1 VKTEDW
7 ARVYADLVQRLP
19 AHVQA
24 AQLTICGLSTFLDG
38 YVRLHEA
45 GALLNAREETPQAT
59 LLRELTRRAGA
70 GIGGEFYMD
79 WPGGGT
85 WVEKNLKVS
94 RWGLGGSGA
103 QAAQTLTILGAP
115 ALICLEDR
123 SDRQLSVIHPSV
135 LVATSRGVVRCGQ
148 LSATQGR
155 KPAHYI
161 FEYTAG
167 TQVGSIVP
175 ARSSR
180 TIVRFTDERL
190 DNDPDFTRET
200 IIAAANAGAAIL
212 SGFNEIGEEDL
223 ENVLTQTVTLAQAWK
238 NRGLK
243 TIHLELGDYPTIS
256 ARDMVLARLRGVY
269 TSLGMSHSELR
280 TLCVGSQKP
289 ISKAFELS
297 ESLNLSRLCIHAD
310 DWALAITK
318 DEPQREFE
326 ALLCGCLLAATRAE
340 RGHPCT
346 PIAAPASAEFH
357 QLRWGKVS
365 QSGDRFVVCCAAPYL
380 ERPAATIGLG
390 DTFLAGTLLVLG
402 GAEPALANVQNQKPL
417 YEYQR
422 K

>member
-1 VKTEDW
+1 MKTEDW
-7 ARVYADLVQRLP
+7 AQVYGDLVQRLP
-19 AHVQA
+19 AYVQA
-24 AQLTICGLSTFLDG
+24 ARLTICGLSTFLDG

-45 GALLNAREETPQAT
+45 WPLLNDRQETPQAA

-79 WPGGGT
+79 WPEGGM

-103 QAAQTLTILGAP
+103 QAAQILAILGAP
-115 ALICLEDR
+115 ALMSLEDR

-135 LVATSRGVVRCGQ
+135 LVATNRGVIRCGQ
-148 LSATQGR
+148 LSTAQRR

-190 DNDPDFTRET
+190 DNDPDFTRES

-212 SGFNEIGEEDL
+212 SGFNEIGDEDL
-223 ENVLTQTVTLAQAWK
+223 EDVLTRTVTLVQAWR

-243 TIHLELGDYPTIS
+243 TIHLELGDYATTR
-256 ARDMVLARLRGVY
+256 ARDTVLERLGGTF

-280 TLCVGSQKP
+280 TLRVGSQEP

-310 DWALAITK
+310 DWVLAITK
-318 DEPQREFE
+318 DDPQREFE
-326 ALLCGCLLAATRAE
+326 ALLCGCLLAASRAE
-340 RGHPCT
+340 RGHPCP
-346 PIAAPASAEFH
+346 PIAAPANAEFH
-357 QLRWGKVS
+357 KLHWDKLS
-365 QSGDRFVVCCAAPYL
+365 QSGDRFLVCCAAPYL

-402 GAEPALANVQNQKPL
+402 GAEPALAKCSASKTL
-417 YEYQR
+417 I
-422 K
+422 